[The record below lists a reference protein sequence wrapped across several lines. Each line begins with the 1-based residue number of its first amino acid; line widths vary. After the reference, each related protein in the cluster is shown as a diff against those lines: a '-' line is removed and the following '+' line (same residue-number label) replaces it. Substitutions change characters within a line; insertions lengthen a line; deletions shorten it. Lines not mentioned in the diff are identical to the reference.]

1 MEFTRTGRLRASG
14 RRWTG
19 WGLAV
24 EAGAVVWAVLA
35 DGQGRESACI
45 LAALAA
51 LAVLAGVRDLRR
63 ADRPFG
69 LRIDE
74 HGVALAEGGLG
85 WGQIDGVALYYAPAG
100 QVDSDDRTTA
110 PAPPHLHV
118 FPAEGAQLPG
128 LRVAIRNGRRVQDV
142 ADSAELDQGT
152 DELIKALTRYAGPRF
167 EGAPHGLRRAAAP
180 GPVTLQGPGFG
191 PLTDAAG
198 TPRAAKAPVGAG
210 RTFTARRNSGLR
222 LVLALALAVAGTA
235 ATIPLFT
242 GGLPWGPE
250 PLSAFGPLGA
260 MLGWSLSVGAF
271 RTWRRPLRLRI
282 GTDGIAVQ
290 NFAAPEVLIRWD
302 QAVAVAVGRRPGAVE
317 KHSWLLLWPVPGHS
331 FDLPHDLTDGHQLY
345 TLVELRRLRD
355 SEHVEPT
362 ARYFAGS
369 RYAET
374 A

>member
-1 MEFTRTGRLRASG
+1 MEFTRSGRLRASG

-24 EAGAVVWAVLA
+24 EAGAIVWAVPA

-51 LAVLAGVRDLRR
+51 LGVLAGIRDLRR

-85 WGQIDGVALYYAPAG
+85 WGQIEGVALYYAPAG
-100 QVDSDDRTTA
+100 QVDSDDHTTA

-118 FPAEGAQLPG
+118 FPVEGAQLPG
-128 LRVAIRNGRRVQDV
+128 PRVSVRNGRRVQDV

-152 DELIKALTRYAGPRF
+152 DELIKALTRYAGPRL

-198 TPRAAKAPVGAG
+198 TLRAAKAPAGAA

-222 LVLALALAVAGTA
+222 LVLTLALAVAGTT
-235 ATIPLFT
+235 ATMSLFT

-260 MLGWSLSVGAF
+260 VLGWSLSVGSF
-271 RTWRRPLRLRI
+271 REWRRPLRVRI

-290 NFAAPEVLIRWD
+290 NFAAPEVMIRWD

-317 KHSWLLLWPVPGHS
+317 KHPWLLLWPVPGHG
-331 FDLPHDLTDGHQLY
+331 FDLPHDITDGHQVY

-355 SEHVEPT
+355 GDAVEPT